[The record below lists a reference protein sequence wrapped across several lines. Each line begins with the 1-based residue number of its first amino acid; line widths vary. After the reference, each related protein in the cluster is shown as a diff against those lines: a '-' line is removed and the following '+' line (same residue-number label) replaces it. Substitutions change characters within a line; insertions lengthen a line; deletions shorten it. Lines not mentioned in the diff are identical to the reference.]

1 MTEQR
6 YAILIASSQFED
18 DNLQKLKC
26 PENDVDGLDR
36 ILKSK
41 EYGNFSNT
49 FPLKNS
55 PHHRVQEEI
64 DRVIQTANKDDLIL
78 IYYSG
83 HGKLDHAGK
92 LHLATTN
99 TNAKYLKSTSI
110 SINFIK
116 DLLDDSRTTK
126 VILIL
131 DCCYSGLAGEAFA
144 RGGFHEELQSLSQVT
159 GTYIIT
165 ASSGT
170 QAAFEKPEDGY
181 GVFTKHAIEG
191 ITSWEAANK
200 EGNVTMDSLYSY
212 IDKEMQKE
220 GIQRPMK
227 WALDVTGELV
237 IASRN
242 KSKSALD
249 SQKTTDWDS
258 LTKALKDNDS
268 NIRKLAVQVLRNNG
282 MPAVGSLI
290 QALKDDEDPNI
301 RKETAEA
308 LGFIGD
314 VKAILPLIQALK
326 DDDDRV
332 QEESMKALIKIG
344 VPSIDALAKV
354 LNDRNNQ
361 VRKHA
366 VQALGEIKDA
376 RAVESLI
383 QVFTDSDVDV
393 LGDAVSALEKIGIAS
408 VESLIKA
415 LKDRDSQ
422 IRKLAVVALGEIR
435 DARAVEPLIQVL
447 SDNDSNVRGEAADA
461 LSKISDIR
469 AVEPLIQVLSDNDS
483 NVRGEA
489 ADALSKI
496 SDTRA
501 VEPLIHVLS
510 DNDSN
515 VRCKAALALGEIRD
529 AKASKPLIHALLHD
543 TDSEVRKN
551 AAMALGDIRDPKTS
565 EPLIQAFTDT
575 DYQVRKNAAISLEK
589 IKVEGIMN
597 SAAIEILMQSL
608 KNDDRQIQGSAVRVL
623 TNTWAIEPLIKNLKN
638 DDEIIRQTAV
648 RVLGKIKAVDA
659 AESLIQMLKND
670 RSEAVREE
678 VAIALGEIKSPKAVE
693 PLVQAIKKDDY
704 EQVREAAAVAVG
716 RIK

>member
-1 MTEQR
+1 M
-6 YAILIASSQFED
+6 
-18 DNLQKLKC
+18 
-26 PENDVDGLDR
+26 
-36 ILKSK
+36 
-41 EYGNFSNT
+41 
-49 FPLKNS
+49 
-55 PHHRVQEEI
+55 
-64 DRVIQTANKDDLIL
+64 
-78 IYYSG
+78 
-83 HGKLDHAGK
+83 
-92 LHLATTN
+92 
-99 TNAKYLKSTSI
+99 KSTSI

-461 LSKISDIR
+461 LSKISD
-469 AVEPLIQVLSDNDS
+469 
-483 NVRGEA
+483 
-489 ADALSKI
+489 
-496 SDTRA
+496 TRA

>member
-6 YAILIASSQFED
+6 YAILIASSQFQD
-18 DNLQKLKC
+18 QNLQALQC
-26 PENDVDGLDR
+26 PENDVDGLDK

-41 EYGNFSNT
+41 NYGNFSST
-49 FPLKNS
+49 FLSKNK
-55 PHHRVQEEI
+55 PNHKVQEEME
-64 DRVIQTANKDDLIL
+64 RVIQTADKDDLIL

-83 HGKLDHAGK
+83 HGKQDHAGK

-99 TNAKYLKSTSI
+99 TDVMCLKSTSI

-116 DLLDDSRTTK
+116 ELLDDSRTTK

-131 DCCYSGLAGEAFA
+131 DCCYSGLAGETFA
-144 RGGFHEELQSLSQVT
+144 RGGIDEEMQSLSQVT

-165 ASSGT
+165 ASGGT
-170 QAAFEKPEDGY
+170 QSAFEKPEDGY

-191 ITSWEAANK
+191 ITSWDAANT

-212 IDKEMQKE
+212 ILKKMQRDSN
-220 GIQRPMK
+220 QRPMK
-227 WALDVTGELV
+227 WALKVKGELV
-237 IASRN
+237 IASMN
-242 KSKSALD
+242 KSKSALE
-249 SQKTTDWDS
+249 SQKTTEWDS
-258 LTKALKDNDS
+258 LTKALIDNDS
-268 NIRKLAVQVLRNNG
+268 NTRKLAVQVLRKIG
-282 MPAVGSLI
+282 IPAVRSLI
-290 QALKDDEDPNI
+290 QALRNDEDPNI

-314 VKAILPLIQALK
+314 VKAIRPLIQALK

-332 QEESMKALIKIG
+332 QKESMKALIKIG

-383 QVFTDSDVDV
+383 QVLTDSDVDV

-408 VESLIKA
+408 VEPLIQA

-435 DARAVEPLIQVL
+435 DTRAVEPLIQVL
-447 SDNDSNVRGEAADA
+447 SDDDSNVRGEAADA
-461 LSKISDIR
+461 LSKIRDTK
-469 AVEPLIQVLSDNDS
+469 AVEPLIRVL
-483 NVRGEA
+483 R
-489 ADALSKI
+489 
-496 SDTRA
+496 
-501 VEPLIHVLS
+501 

-529 AKASKPLIHALLHD
+529 AKASKPLIHALLND
-543 TDSEVRKN
+543 KDSEVRKN
-551 AAMALGDIRDPKTS
+551 AAMALGEIKDPIAS
-565 EPLIQAFTDT
+565 EPLIQAFADT
-575 DYQVRKNAAISLEK
+575 DYQVRKNAAMSLEK
-589 IKVEGIMN
+589 IKIEGIRN
-597 SAAIEILMQSL
+597 SAALEILMQSL
-608 KNDDRQIQGSAVRVL
+608 RNDDRQIQGSAIRVL

-638 DDEIIRQTAV
+638 DDEVIRQTAV
-648 RVLGKIKAVDA
+648 RILGKIKAVDA

-704 EQVREAAAVAVG
+704 QQVREAAAVAVG

>member
-461 LSKISDIR
+461 LSKISD
-469 AVEPLIQVLSDNDS
+469 
-483 NVRGEA
+483 
-489 ADALSKI
+489 
-496 SDTRA
+496 TRA

>member
-18 DNLQKLKC
+18 QNLQTLQC
-26 PENDVDGLDR
+26 PENDVDGLDK

-41 EYGNFSNT
+41 DYGNFSST
-49 FPLKNS
+49 LLLKNI
-55 PHHRVQEEI
+55 PNHKVQREI
-64 DRVIQTANKDDLIL
+64 ERVIQNADKDDLIL

-83 HGKLDHAGK
+83 HGKQDHARK

-99 TNAKYLKSTSI
+99 TDVMCLKSTSI

-126 VILIL
+126 IILIL

-144 RGGFHEELQSLSQVT
+144 RGGIDIEEEMQSLSEVT

-165 ASSGT
+165 ASGGT

-191 ITSWEAANK
+191 ITSWEAANT

-212 IDKEMQKE
+212 IHKEME
-220 GIQRPMK
+220 RDGIQRPMK
-227 WALDVTGELV
+227 WALNVKGELV
-237 IASRN
+237 VASRN
-242 KSKSALD
+242 KSKSALE
-249 SQKTTDWDS
+249 SQKTTEWDS

-268 NIRKLAVQVLRNNG
+268 NTRKLAVQVLRKIG
-282 MPAVGSLI
+282 IPAVRPLV
-290 QALKDDEDPNI
+290 QALRNDEDPNI

-314 VKAILPLIQALK
+314 VKAIRPLIQALE
-326 DDDDRV
+326 DDDDGV

-383 QVFTDSDVDV
+383 QVLTDSDVDV

-408 VESLIKA
+408 VKPLIRA
-415 LKDRDSQ
+415 LKDKDSQ
-422 IRKLAVVALGEIR
+422 IRKLAVEALGEIR
-435 DARAVEPLIQVL
+435 DTRAVEPLIQVL
-447 SDNDSNVRGEAADA
+447 SDNDSIVRGEAADA

-483 NVRGEA
+483 NVR
-489 ADALSKI
+489 
-496 SDTRA
+496 
-501 VEPLIHVLS
+501 
-510 DNDSN
+510 
-515 VRCKAALALGEIRD
+515 CKAALALGEIRH

-543 TDSEVRKN
+543 KNSEVRKN
-551 AAMALGDIRDPKTS
+551 AAMALGKIKDPKTS

-575 DYQVRKNAAISLEK
+575 DSQVRKNAAISLEK
-589 IKVEGIMN
+589 IKVEGIGN
-597 SAAIEILMQSL
+597 SAALEILMQSL
-608 KNDDRQIQGSAVRVL
+608 KNDDRQIQGSAVKVL

-638 DDEIIRQTAV
+638 DDEIIRQNAV
-648 RVLGKIKAVDA
+648 RILGKIKAVDA
-659 AESLIQMLKND
+659 AESLIRMLKND

-678 VAIALGEIKSPKAVE
+678 VAIALGEIKSPKSVE

>member
-18 DNLQKLKC
+18 QNLQKLQC

-36 ILKSK
+36 ILKSE

-49 FPLKNS
+49 IPLKNT
-55 PHHRVQEEI
+55 PHHKVQEEI
-64 DRVIQTANKDDLIL
+64 DRVIQTADKDDLIL

-99 TNAKYLKSTSI
+99 TNVKYLKSTSI

-116 DLLDDSRTTK
+116 DLLDGSRTNK

-144 RGGFHEELQSLSQVT
+144 RGGIDEELQSLSKVT

-165 ASSGT
+165 ASGGT

-191 ITSWEAANK
+191 ITSWEAANI

-212 IDKEMQKE
+212 IHKKMLKER
-220 GIQRPMK
+220 IQRPMK
-227 WALDVTGELV
+227 WALNVKGELV

-242 KSKSALD
+242 KSKSVLE
-249 SQKTTDWDS
+249 SQKTTEWDS

-268 NIRKLAVQVLRNNG
+268 DTRKLAVQVLREIG
-282 MPAVGSLI
+282 IPAIRSLI

-314 VKAILPLIQALK
+314 VKAIEPLIQALR
-326 DDDDRV
+326 DDDNRV
-332 QEESMKALIKIG
+332 REESMEALRKIG
-344 VPSIDALAKV
+344 VPSIEVLAKV

-366 VQALGEIKDA
+366 AQALGEIKDA

-383 QVFTDSDVDV
+383 QVLKDSDSDV
-393 LGDAVSALEKIGIAS
+393 LGEAVSALEKIGIAS
-408 VESLIKA
+408 VVPLIRA
-415 LKDRDSQ
+415 LKDMDSQ
-422 IRKLAVVALGEIR
+422 VRKLATVALGEIR
-435 DARAVEPLIQVL
+435 DTRAVEPLIQVL
-447 SDNDSNVRGEAADA
+447 SDNDSNVRGGAADA
-461 LSKISDIR
+461 LSKIRDIR
-469 AVEPLIQVLSDNDS
+469 AVEPLIQFL
-483 NVRGEA
+483 
-489 ADALSKI
+489 K
-496 SDTRA
+496 
-501 VEPLIHVLS
+501 

-515 VRCKAALALGEIRD
+515 VRCKAAMALGKIGD
-529 AKASKPLIHALLHD
+529 AKASEPLIRALLYD

-551 AAMALGDIRDPKTS
+551 AAMALGEIKDPITS
-565 EPLIQAFTDT
+565 EPLIQAFMDT
-575 DYQVRKNAAISLEK
+575 NYQVRRNAAIALEG
-589 IKVEGIMN
+589 IKVEIIGNIV
-597 SAAIEILMQSL
+597 ALEILINAL
-608 KNDDRQIQGSAVRVL
+608 KDDDSQIRGSAVRVL
-623 TNTWAIEPLIKNLKN
+623 TNTWATDQLIKNLKN
-638 DDEIIRQTAV
+638 DDEIIRQMVV
-648 RVLGKIKAVDA
+648 RILGKIRAFEAVG
-659 AESLIQMLKND
+659 SLIQMLKND
-670 RSEAVREE
+670 CSTAVREE

-693 PLVQAIKKDDY
+693 PLVQAIKKDYY
-704 EQVREAAAVAVG
+704 EQVREAAVVAVG
-716 RIK
+716 RIKW